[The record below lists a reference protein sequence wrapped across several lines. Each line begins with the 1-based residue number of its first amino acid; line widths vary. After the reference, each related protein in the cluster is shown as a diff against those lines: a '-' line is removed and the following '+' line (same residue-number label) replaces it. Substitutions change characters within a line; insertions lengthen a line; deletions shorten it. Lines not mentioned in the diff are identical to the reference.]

1 MSTSSFEDFRKGE
14 HASAKDQNNAK
25 CIAALLLAK
34 TFIDALSFEECTEEN
49 CKKALKKAKVPKGTI
64 TKLENS
70 GHIRDM
76 ADSRGIS
83 IIHLCKDTQKINA
96 LSIDPTKQ
104 SIDEKSQTQFWNENN
119 TDGLTINPLPN
130 TGPRLVRKTMESCSV
145 ENAFNSSV
153 KHLFSFL
160 PNRLGGA
167 GRAAGEVARQRDSL
181 LSRLDRTI
189 TTIDTKGN
197 EDRFNC
203 SSSFD
208 GELIDEH
215 GSFRGYAILK
225 FQNPCRGGAQ
235 DRQKDDVHNTVR
247 MCADYIR
254 TNPDEKDTIF
264 YFIMD
269 GGGLVPHFLDELQRH
284 VDQEGIGDRV
294 FVKTNSV

>member
-104 SIDEKSQTQFWNENN
+104 TLDEQIQINFWNENH
-119 TDGLTINPLPN
+119 TDGLIINPLPN
-130 TGPRLVRKTMESCSV
+130 TGPRFVRKTIESSPV
-145 ENAFNSSV
+145 ESNFNRAV
-153 KHLFSFL
+153 KDMVSFL

-167 GRAAGEVARQRDSL
+167 GRAVGELARQRDSL
-181 LSRLDRTI
+181 LSRLDRTT

-208 GELIDEH
+208 GELIDEN

>member
-1 MSTSSFEDFRKGE
+1 MSTLSFADFRKE
-14 HASAKDQNNAK
+14 KHASAKSQNNTK
-25 CIAALLLAK
+25 CIDSLRSAK
-34 TFIDALSFEECTEEN
+34 TIIDDLSLDECTEEN
-49 CKKALKKAKVPKGTI
+49 CKKALGKANVPKGTI

-76 ADSRGIS
+76 SDSRGIS
-83 IIHLCKDTQKINA
+83 IIPLCEDAKKINA

-104 SIDEKSQTQFWNENN
+104 TLDEKIQIEFLNENN
-119 TDGLTINPLPN
+119 TDGLIFNPLPN
-130 TGPRLVRKTMESCSV
+130 TGHRFVRKTIESCPA

-153 KHLFSFL
+153 KHLLSFL

-167 GRAAGEVARQRDSL
+167 GRAAGEVAKQRDNL
-181 LSRLDRTI
+181 LSRVDRTI

-197 EDRFNC
+197 ADRFNC

-208 GELIDEH
+208 AEIVDEH
-215 GSFRGYAILK
+215 DNFRGYAILK

-294 FVKTNSV
+294 FVKTNSE

>member
-1 MSTSSFEDFRKGE
+1 MSTLSFEDFRKE
-14 HASAKDQNNAK
+14 KHASAKAQNNTK
-25 CIAALLLAK
+25 CIDNLLSAK
-34 TFIDALSFEECTEEN
+34 TIIDALSLHESTEEN
-49 CKKALKKAKVPKGTI
+49 CKKALKKANVSKGTI
-64 TKLENS
+64 TKLENF
-70 GHIRDM
+70 GHIGDM
-76 ADSRGIS
+76 SHSRGIS
-83 IIHLCKDTQKINA
+83 IISLCKDAQKINA

-104 SIDEKSQTQFWNENN
+104 TLDEQIQTEFWNENH

-167 GRAAGEVARQRDSL
+167 GRAAGEVAMQRDSL

>member
-34 TFIDALSFEECTEEN
+34 TFIDALSLEECTEEN

-104 SIDEKSQTQFWNENN
+104 TLDEQIQIKFWNENH
-119 TDGLTINPLPN
+119 TDGLIINPLPN
-130 TGPRLVRKTMESCSV
+130 TGPRFVRKTIESIPV
-145 ENAFNSSV
+145 ESNFNRAV
-153 KHLFSFL
+153 KDMVSFL

-167 GRAAGEVARQRDSL
+167 GRAVGELARQRDSL
-181 LSRLDRTI
+181 LSRLDRTT

-208 GELIDEH
+208 GELIDEN
-215 GSFRGYAILK
+215 GSFRGYAVLK

>member
-25 CIAALLLAK
+25 CIAALRLAK
-34 TFIDALSFEECTEEN
+34 TFIDALSLEECTEEN

-130 TGPRLVRKTMESCSV
+130 TGPILVRKTMESCPFEMLSI
-145 ENAFNSSV
+145 
-153 KHLFSFL
+153 
-160 PNRLGGA
+160 
-167 GRAAGEVARQRDSL
+167 AR
-181 LSRLDRTI
+181 
-189 TTIDTKGN
+189 
-197 EDRFNC
+197 
-203 SSSFD
+203 
-208 GELIDEH
+208 
-215 GSFRGYAILK
+215 
-225 FQNPCRGGAQ
+225 
-235 DRQKDDVHNTVR
+235 
-247 MCADYIR
+247 
-254 TNPDEKDTIF
+254 
-264 YFIMD
+264 
-269 GGGLVPHFLDELQRH
+269 
-284 VDQEGIGDRV
+284 
-294 FVKTNSV
+294 